1 MNMEP
6 GILTTTL
13 QSFIKDFSN
22 GWVLLQPTINFL
34 IKVFLGIEIVMIGLW
49 MALGGID
56 NLVGVMKKFLY
67 LLVWAWIIKEY
78 PTLTDAFIQSLVQ
91 AGVIAGGGA
100 IGNTNIF
107 DPSSIISLGF
117 NNMGTVFD
125 ELGGP
130 GALLFSSSALV
141 ICVCLILSLLAYI
154 IIAWQIFYS
163 ILEFYLIS
171 ALTGLFL
178 PFGFFEPTK
187 FLAEKAIGAVVS
199 SGIKLMVLAFIV
211 TVSTPVLHNLSLPHA
226 LALKEAATS
235 LLIVGA
241 LAFLCWNAP
250 GVAAGLMSGSPSL
263 SAGVAYQNAVA
274 AGGVVATAALGAAKS
289 VGGALFNA
297 VKAATTSHS
306 DSNGKNSGEKVGNGA
321 GRVVGAALKQSSKV
335 AGQAVQKAGEGVSAA
350 GKGMKSAGEQIAA
363 TPIPVVS
370 QVAGAVVGAA
380 GAAADLAGKG
390 ISAAG
395 KGIEKAGDVAGKA
408 AEKSAE
414 KSGESAGN
422 VTDKTAVAA
431 EKAAVSADKS
441 DEKDVKKASAL
452 GNEKKDKSSDWAMDV
467 LKAMQNTPEE
477 AKPLGGG
484 VEPRL

>member
-22 GWVLLQPTINFL
+22 GWFLLQPAINFL

-78 PTLTDAFIQSLVQ
+78 PTLADAFVQSLVQ

-141 ICVCLILSLLAYI
+141 ICVCLILSLIAYI

-226 LALKEAATS
+226 LAFKEAATS

-263 SAGVAYQNAVA
+263 SAGIAMQNTVV
-274 AGGVVATAALGAAKS
+274 AGGMAAMAIMGAVKAGEATFG
-289 VGGALFNA
+289 A
-297 VKAATTSHS
+297 VKAATSSVSEKLGKTGGSSGSGSGDNTS
-306 DSNGKNSGEKVGNGA
+306 GGAGNGS
-321 GRVVGAALKQSSKV
+321 GNGSGGNVG
-335 AGQAVQKAGEGVSAA
+335 GAA
-350 GKGMKSAGEQIAA
+350 GKQVPEALNPSTKTVDQTVQKTAEIVSAKDQGMKSAGG
-363 TPIPVVS
+363 
-370 QVAGAVVGAA
+370 QVANVQTPNATQ
-380 GAAADLAGKG
+380 
-390 ISAAG
+390 
-395 KGIEKAGDVAGKA
+395 E
-408 AEKSAE
+408 
-414 KSGESAGN
+414 SGPS
-422 VTDKTAVAA
+422 TVAA
-431 EKAAVSADKS
+431 ETAAKTAQSAGTTPQSGS
-441 DEKDVKKASAL
+441 DIQP
-452 GNEKKDKSSDWAMDV
+452 KKDNSSDWAKAA
-467 LKAMQNTPEE
+467 LKAMQHTPQE
-477 AKPLGGG
+477 AHPSGGG
-484 VEPRL
+484 SQPKL